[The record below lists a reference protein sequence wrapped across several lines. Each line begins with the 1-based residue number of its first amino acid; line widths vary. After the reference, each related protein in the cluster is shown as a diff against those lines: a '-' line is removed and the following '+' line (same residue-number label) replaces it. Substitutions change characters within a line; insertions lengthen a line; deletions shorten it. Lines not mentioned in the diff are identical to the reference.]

1 MPKLATRSA
10 PAKSK
15 KAAAKKTPAVQ
26 PIPAGYHTIT
36 PSLTVRNAAGAIEFF
51 KKALGADLHG
61 DVCACETTGKIMHAE
76 MKVGT
81 SIFFIGDEAPQ
92 MGCPASQSSL
102 FLYVKDADA
111 AYDRAVKAGATG
123 KWPVSDMFWG
133 DRVGAVSDPF
143 GNTWTFATHKKDL
156 TPKQIEAA
164 KKEFSA
170 QMKAKAES
178 GCCGGS
184 SDCGSKQ

>member
-1 MPKLATRSA
+1 MPKLATRRA
-10 PAKSK
+10 PKTAPR
-15 KAAAKKTPAVQ
+15 AAKAKAKAVK
-26 PIPAGYHTIT
+26 PIPDGYHTIT

-51 KKALGADLHG
+51 KKALGAELHG
-61 DVCACETTGKIMHAE
+61 EVCACEDTGKIMHAE

-81 SIFFIGDEAPQ
+81 SIFFLGDEAPQ
-92 MGCPASQSSL
+92 MGCAATQSSL

-111 AYDRAVKAGATG
+111 SIERAVKAGATL
-123 KWPVSDMFWG
+123 KYPASDMFWG
-133 DRVGAVSDPF
+133 DRVGGVADPF

-156 TPKQIEAA
+156 TGKQIEAA
-164 KKEFSA
+164 KQEFVA
-170 QMKAKAES
+170 AMKAKAQG